1 MFRKIHDTIDKIPSW
16 AYNLLTLISFI
27 IAIAPP
33 ISTAIT
39 QAIKLAQGK
48 GSSIVWPLIGNV
60 SWTAAIIILL
70 LILIKDRTS
79 AARRVKTVSGGMHQ
93 FTHRCRDTFFEI
105 LNEHE
110 KNTLTADSLTTKVKS
125 CLRDG
130 LDALCDIVADFTG
143 EEVSA
148 CIKLIECKN
157 FENLDI
163 DSATVRVLC
172 RSSKSD
178 SRRNGYDNG
187 KERAVMYLKN
197 DTALMRIVE
206 NVYGQQDYFYQ
217 GDLDKFA
224 KSCKDVQEEYVCP
237 TKKRS
242 DFYNGT
248 MVLPIRALFE
258 KLYHFKRND
267 GYHIIGFLCVDSMS
281 KKAFRPEQEIYNCNL
296 ANTFADEFYVILSM
310 YRHYLNKIK
319 QKCG

>member
-1 MFRKIHDTIDKIPSW
+1 MIDKIPSW
-16 AYNLLTLISFI
+16 TYNLLTLISFI

-33 ISTAIT
+33 ISDAIT
-39 QAIKLAQGK
+39 QVIKFAQGEN
-48 GSSIVWPLIGNV
+48 SSIVWPLIGDT
-60 SWTAAIIILL
+60 SWIAAIIILL
-70 LILIKDRTS
+70 LKFVKDRMS
-79 AARRVKTVSGGMHQ
+79 VARRIKTVSGGMHQ
-93 FTHRCRDTFFEI
+93 FTHRFRDTFFEI
-105 LNEHE
+105 LSEYE
-110 KNTLTADSLTTKVKS
+110 KDSLTVDSLTTKVKS

-130 LDALCDIVADFTG
+130 LDDLCDIVTDFTG

-157 FENLDI
+157 AEELDI
-163 DSATVRVLC
+163 NSATVRVLC

-178 SRRNGYDNG
+178 SRRSRYDNS
-187 KERAVMYLKN
+187 KERAVMYLKD

-206 NVYGQQDYFYQ
+206 NVHGQQDYFYQ

-237 TKKRS
+237 TKQRNNY
-242 DFYNGT
+242 YNGT
-248 MVLPIRALFE
+248 MVLPIRTLFE

-281 KKAFRPEQEIYNCNL
+281 KNAFRPEQEICNCNL

-319 QKCG
+319 QKRG